1 MRVGLLTHIVQ
12 TVFVPQLKM
21 SVSRPRRYLLSL
33 DHVGT
38 EELHQ
43 IDE

>member
-1 MRVGLLTHIVQ
+1 MIVGLLTHIIQ
-12 TVFVPQLKM
+12 TVFAPQLKM
-21 SVSRPRRYLLSL
+21 SVSRPLRYLLSL
-33 DHVGT
+33 DHAGI